1 MPAGCG
7 SLHTEISAS
16 IPGVTPPEILHWL
29 HSRRDAMQE
38 SLRRYVVA
46 ESPSFNKAPVDRLG
60 RRVAA
65 DWRRVGARV
74 NFLRQRERG
83 DHVRAE
89 VWLGR
94 GRPEGQILVLGH
106 LDTVYPLGAL
116 AQMPWRV
123 SRGRACGPGTLDM
136 KSGLVIALYAV
147 AALRRAGIRPRK
159 KFVFLWTT
167 DEEIGSGTSR
177 AAIEREARR
186 SQAALVLE
194 PGAGLEGRLKTAR
207 KGVGEVELRVT
218 GRAAHAGVNPAGGI
232 NAVHEL
238 ALQIG
243 RIARFNEP
251 RRGITVNADVVSGG
265 TRTNVI
271 AEQAV
276 AQIDVRVT
284 RAADAR
290 RLGRKF
296 RALRPILRGAKLEIR
311 GGVDRPPMERTAG
324 VVWLLRMAESL
335 AGQMGLEVKESFTGG
350 GSDGNFTAAI
360 GTPTLD
366 GLGGAGAGAHT
377 RGEFVFVDS
386 LPRRAALLAQL
397 LAHI

>member
-1 MPAGCG
+1 VPAGCG

-238 ALQIG
+238 ALQIA

-265 TRTNVI
+265 TRSNVI

-290 RLGRKF
+290 RLERKF

-324 VVWLLRMAESL
+324 VVRLLRMAESL

-350 GSDGNFTAAI
+350 GSDGNFIAAI

-377 RGEFVFVDS
+377 RGEFVLVDS